1 MSRSSVEPIVYCN
14 EQLIRKG
21 KGCPGKGREGKRLS
35 GKGKGREK
43 VVREREGK
51 LLRAIKGSG
60 IKMTNDRRG

>member
-1 MSRSSVEPIVYCN
+1 MSRSSVRPIVYCN
-14 EQLIRKG
+14 EQLTRK
-21 KGCPGKGREGKRLS
+21 GKRLS